1 MLVLYFIII
10 HLGGGK
16 EENYEKRIQVYDTEE
31 RIANEIMQTV
41 NTLGLPFK
49 LDQLTEGQGNCFP
62 IAILQQ
68 MKRPEI
74 FSQLKLGEKMMLKAR
89 SPVKILRL
97 NVKRLI
103 TISECQN
110 TYVERLKKY
119 YIETDGIVKGISWD
133 EYWTDMNKDRTWVD
147 SWFIQATA
155 WYLNLDLWIV
165 DCASRDD
172 HPFIRISGNLQDED
186 VPCTVYRSHHDNRG

>member
-16 EENYEKRIQVYDTEE
+16 EENYEKRMQVYDTEE

-74 FSQLKLGEKMMLKAR
+74 FSQLKLGKKMMLKAR

-147 SWFIQATA
+147 SWFIEQQHG
-155 WYLNLDLWIV
+155 
-165 DCASRDD
+165 S
-172 HPFIRISGNLQDED
+172 
-186 VPCTVYRSHHDNRG
+186 